1 MVLIIISQECKV
13 TKKKIKHKSLYGCLC
28 PSKADKDLCQK
39 IQTSVHGNPCI
50 GKNFN
55 QLYDIF
61 VHFTI
66 LDELLVNFQENN
78 NDDFLLFWRIF
89 NKYLKKRS
97 SIPATKKLT
106 TSYVSQTSSQ
116 QFVDMP
122 IATSVY
128 VNSLTSGNA
137 VKQFIT

>member
-55 QLYDIF
+55 QSINYMIF
-61 VHFTI
+61 SYI
-66 LDELLVNFQENN
+66 L
-78 NDDFLLFWRIF
+78 
-89 NKYLKKRS
+89 
-97 SIPATKKLT
+97 
-106 TSYVSQTSSQ
+106 
-116 QFVDMP
+116 QF
-122 IATSVY
+122 
-128 VNSLTSGNA
+128 
-137 VKQFIT
+137 